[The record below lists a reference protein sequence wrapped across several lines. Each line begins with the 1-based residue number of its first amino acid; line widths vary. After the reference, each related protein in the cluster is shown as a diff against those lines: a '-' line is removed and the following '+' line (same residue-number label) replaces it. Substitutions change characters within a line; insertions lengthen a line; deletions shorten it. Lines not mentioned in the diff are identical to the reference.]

1 MGKGAR
7 GCYMDGITKIL
18 KNRYFII
25 ALIMLLIMII
35 FLGKLYKLQIIDGKL
50 YISQS
55 AVRIERRYKIHAS
68 RGNIYDRNG
77 VLLAYN
83 RECQNVYLTKAFT
96 ASENLNPTLL
106 NLYDL
111 LTQNNEK
118 FLKSLTSVLEYNQE
132 YETFVFNK
140 DWTSQDLLAWQTRQ
154 DLFARAETAVQYD
167 ANDFFRYLRKYF
179 YVDNTYSDLDAY
191 KIVTLRY
198 EILKMRPDYMSG
210 YIEIASDVSLETV
223 AYITENSHKLGGV
236 SLRKSYVRA
245 YTDEAAL
252 AAHIVGYVGLVS
264 DKEMED
270 DVTLT
275 SDYMIGKMGIEQYCE
290 DYLRGEDGYA
300 VVETDVSG
308 KVLSVIEGKK
318 PVNGN
323 DVYLTIDIE
332 LQRASLDALAVTIE
346 EIIAKADGTKNFGD
360 ANAAVAIVID
370 VDTGEL
376 LACAN
381 NKSFDPSWFID
392 SDEESVVK
400 RLEAINDEANTPMFN
415 RAIQALYTPG
425 SIFKPIVAIA
435 GLESKAINNDTL
447 IECKMKTD
455 IGGHNF
461 TCLSWHGKI
470 NVTKAIEQSCNIFF
484 NLLGV
489 ETGIDSIDAWARA
502 FGLGVKTGIDLPN
515 ESRGI
520 ISNKEYKMQTFSESW
535 WIADTA
541 QSAIGQLYNNFT
553 PVQIASYTA
562 TLASSGRKYTPHVIL
577 RIEDENGD
585 ILYEGDKS
593 YTEIGISEETDVTIR
608 EAMKLVAKEG
618 TASRVFSK
626 YPLVVA
632 AKTGTAETGYE
643 IDSSSNGLSI
653 AYAPADSPEIAACVV
668 IEKGVWGSYTV
679 PALMRIFNEY
689 FDIELE
695 EEIVDDTLVT
705 NEQ

>member
-1 MGKGAR
+1 
-7 GCYMDGITKIL
+7 MDGITRIL

-25 ALIMLLIMII
+25 ALIMFLVMTI
-35 FLGKLYKLQIIDGKL
+35 FIGKLYKLQIIDGKL
-50 YISQS
+50 YIDQS
-55 AVRIERRYKIHAS
+55 SIRIERRYEIQAA

-83 RECQNVYLTKAFT
+83 RECHNVYLTKAFT

-106 NLYDL
+106 FLYDL
-111 LTQNNEK
+111 LTKNNEE
-118 FLKSLTSVLEYNQE
+118 FFKSLTSALEYNQE
-132 YETFVFNK
+132 FETFVFNK
-140 DWTSQDLLAWQTRQ
+140 NWTSQDLIKWQTRN
-154 DLFARAETAVQYD
+154 DLFNRTESAVQYD
-167 ANDFFRYLRKYF
+167 ANEFFKYLRKYF
-179 YVDNTYSDLDAY
+179 YVDSSYSDLDAY
-191 KIVTLRY
+191 KIITFRY
-198 EILKMRPDYMSG
+198 EILKMRSEYSSG
-210 YIEIASDVSLETV
+210 YIEIASDVSLETI
-223 AYITENSHKLGGV
+223 ANITENSHRLGGV
-236 SLRKSYVRA
+236 SIRKSYVRA
-245 YTDEAAL
+245 YTEEAAL

-264 DKEMED
+264 DKELEQD
-270 DVTLT
+270 ETIT
-275 SDYMIGKMGIEQYCE
+275 SDYMIGRMGIEQYCE
-290 DYLRGEDGYA
+290 EFLRGENGYA
-300 VVETDVSG
+300 VVATDVSG
-308 KVLSVIEGKK
+308 KVLSVIDGKK

-323 DVYLTIDIE
+323 DIYLTIDIG
-332 LQRASLDALAVTIE
+332 LQKASLDALAVTIE
-346 EIIAKADGTKNFGD
+346 EIIAKADGEKNFGD

-370 VDTGEL
+370 VDTGEVIV
-376 LACAN
+376 CAN
-381 NKSFDPSWFID
+381 NKSFDPSWFINN
-392 SDEESVVK
+392 DEESAAK
-400 RLEAINDEANTPMFN
+400 RLEAITDEINTPMFN

-435 GLESKAINNDTL
+435 GLESGAITNDTL

-455 IGGHNF
+455 IGGHDF

-489 ETGIDSIDAWARA
+489 ETGIDTIDAWARA

-520 ISNKEYKMQTFSESW
+520 ISNKEYKMQTFNESW

-553 PVQIASYTA
+553 PLQIASYTA
-562 TLASSGRKYTPHVIL
+562 TLASSGKKYTPHVIL
-577 RIEDENGD
+577 RIEDDLGN
-585 ILYEGDKS
+585 ILYEGDES
-593 YTEIGISEETDVTIR
+593 FTEIGITKETDITIR

-618 TASRVFSK
+618 TASRIFSK
-626 YPLVVA
+626 YPMAVA

-643 IDSSSNGLSI
+643 SDSSSNGLSI
-653 AYAPADSPEIAACVV
+653 AYAPADAPEIAACVV

-679 PALMRIFNEY
+679 PAIMRIFNEY

-695 EEIVDDTLVT
+695 EEIIDDALVT